1 MCNSIFSIDEFI
13 NLDIEVASG
22 KQTKWG
28 TDEDFYQKLITRINI
43 ELYRFEFKSDAEME
57 LVFIVCFF
65 FGLFLRN
72 IFIDCFVSNLMGLNW
87 KKLQWNVYLRISCDV
102 KKIEID
108 SVIQRQFTDW
118 HWTWF
123 GRISV
128 GMGLNDGTLELKD

>member
-57 LVFIVCFF
+57 LVFIVFF
-65 FGLFLRN
+65 WV
-72 IFIDCFVSNLMGLNW
+72 C
-87 KKLQWNVYLRISCDV
+87 
-102 KKIEID
+102 
-108 SVIQRQFTDW
+108 
-118 HWTWF
+118 
-123 GRISV
+123 
-128 GMGLNDGTLELKD
+128 

>member
-1 MCNSIFSIDEFI
+1 MGHWWGFLSEID
-13 NLDIEVASG
+13 A
-22 KQTKWG
+22 
-28 TDEDFYQKLITRINI
+28 RINI

-65 FGLFLRN
+65 FWFVFKKYIHWLFRFQFDGTELE
-72 IFIDCFVSNLMGLNW
+72 
-87 KKLQWNVYLRISCDV
+87 KLQWNVYLRISCDV

-128 GMGLNDGTLELKD
+128 GMTLNNGTLELKD